1 MINFILLSGTES
13 VYTKAFVYLFLF
25 VFVNNATYNLIC
37 MAKTNRVRVSSEYIG
52 KRGTKWFDVT
62 EFITQLLA

>member
-25 VFVNNATYNLIC
+25 VFVNNATCNLIC
-37 MAKTNRVRVSSEYIG
+37 MANTNRVRVSSEYIG